1 MNQTQPE
8 AVTVMT
14 RKMNTLGGWCGM
26 LYLPSVALGW
36 FVLGGYFPL
45 HAPADTEAQIAGF
58 YQEGLLT
65 KRLGLIVLMWSALCL
80 MIFASAVSNHLSRIE
95 GRFGP
100 LSCMML
106 LGGYAGA
113 MVGFYPGLWWLTAAY
128 RPERSS
134 ELIYLL
140 NDIGWLQLV
149 GGVSMVM
156 TMYIAVT
163 VASFMDKRKNP
174 TFPRWSGY
182 FSCWVLVMFIP
193 GQLLFQFKD
202 GPFAWDGILAFW
214 VPGGLYFAWYTLIG
228 YFVVQASNRE
238 KAEISVP

>member
-1 MNQTQPE
+1 MNQVQPE
-8 AVTVMT
+8 AISIMM
-14 RKMNTLGGWCGM
+14 RKMNTFGGWCGM

-45 HAPADTEAQIAGF
+45 HAPADTQAQITDF
-58 YQEGLLT
+58 YQDGLLV
-65 KRLGLIVLMWSALCL
+65 KRLGLIILMWSALCL
-80 MIFASAVSNHLSRIE
+80 MVFASAVSNHLSRIE

-100 LSCMML
+100 ISCMML

-128 RPERSS
+128 RPERSP

-163 VASFMDKRKNP
+163 VASFIDTCKQP
-174 TFPRWSGY
+174 TFPRWSVYLWGL
-182 FSCWVLVMFIP
+182 CIP
-193 GQLLFQFKD
+193 
-202 GPFAWDGILAFW
+202 
-214 VPGGLYFAWYTLIG
+214 V
-228 YFVVQASNRE
+228 
-238 KAEISVP
+238 